1 MFRDMSG
8 LAQTAALAQAALQ
21 ATAAGAT
28 AAGQQA
34 GQNLKTVMDANTER
48 MRIAAQLMSGA
59 MTSQA
64 GGGGAPPPGKGTVT
78 ERGGELNEARTID
91 QERAAGGA
99 QGVRTTDIPPAVFAS
114 DSSGAATEAP
124 RTTYEDIFR
133 QQAAGPAGQILGD
146 GVKSLLAFDGG
157 NSFGGGGGSGGGS
170 VVAAARKIKVIW
182 RFFALGAGLSGI
194 EFSWAPMQVY
204 FSQGLSGHLWTSK
217 YTASSHVFVS
227 PSRTI
232 DTTKKLSIG
241 ALVKFDTDVYG
252 TSGSFD
258 VPSGDFLSVDV
269 YVKAAEVERTV
280 RAVDLET
287 AIANVRTWILSS
299 GGGKRPEQLVYY
311 DGEGEDVGGGSYR
324 VKFKYFPGQMSLEPT
339 P

>member
-204 FSQGLSGHLWTSK
+204 FSQGLS
-217 YTASSHVFVS
+217 
-227 PSRTI
+227 
-232 DTTKKLSIG
+232 
-241 ALVKFDTDVYG
+241 
-252 TSGSFD
+252 
-258 VPSGDFLSVDV
+258 
-269 YVKAAEVERTV
+269 
-280 RAVDLET
+280 
-287 AIANVRTWILSS
+287 
-299 GGGKRPEQLVYY
+299 
-311 DGEGEDVGGGSYR
+311 
-324 VKFKYFPGQMSLEPT
+324 
-339 P
+339 